1 VLARVLDESYD
12 ADVRSSVTALTV
24 GRFATNAAYRFA
36 VPFLA
41 TIASG
46 LHITLGRL
54 GVGLAIAEVMTLSAP
69 LVGRLVERTARRRAM
84 LVGLTGVIVGAVV
97 AGFSRHLWMFVV
109 GLSIISVA
117 KMTYDVA
124 LNAYIADR
132 VPFSIRSRVTSLT
145 EISWALGM
153 LVGVSSLALVV
164 ALSSWHV
171 AYIVAAVAVVLA
183 GGFLRRRLPPCP
195 PASRDRTAGAPKPA
209 WAPLSRVVLTAVCIA
224 GLAGSVQFMLVT
236 YGSWLTDRFHF
247 RATGLAAV
255 AFAFGGVELISAVT
269 STRKTDRWGKE
280 RSIVIGCS
288 LMVPGAAVVGFG
300 SHHLALVLGG
310 LALFLLGFELAI
322 ISCVPLGAEL
332 TPTAPAYGLGAI
344 VGAITAARA
353 LVTLPA
359 TAWYAHHGMAWSA
372 IGAAVLAVVA
382 AGAISARAPATDHG
396 RRRTT
401 PDR

>member
-24 GRFATNAAYRFA
+24 GRFTTNAAYRFA

-41 TIASG
+41 TIAAG
-46 LHITLGRL
+46 LHVTLERL
-54 GVGLAIAEVMTLSAP
+54 GVGLAVTEVMTLSAP

-84 LVGLTGVIVGAVV
+84 LVGLGGVAAGAVV
-97 AGFSRHLWMFVV
+97 AGLSRQLVVFVV
-109 GLSIISVA
+109 GLSIISLA

-132 VPFSIRSRVTSLT
+132 VPFAVRSRVTSLT

-153 LVGVSSLALVV
+153 LLGVSSLALVV
-164 ALSSWHV
+164 AVSSWHA
-171 AYIVAAVAVVLA
+171 AYIVAAVAVVAA
-183 GGFLRRRLPPCP
+183 GGFLRRRLAPSPPT
-195 PASRDRTAGAPKPA
+195 ARAHAAGAAKPA
-209 WAPLSRVVLTAVCIA
+209 WAPRARVVLTAVCVA
-224 GLAGSVQFMLVT
+224 GLAGSAQFIFVT
-236 YGSWLTDRFHF
+236 YGSWLTDHF
-247 RATGLAAV
+247 GFSATDLAALS
-255 AFAFGGVELISAVT
+255 FAFGIVELISSVT
-269 STRKTDRWGKE
+269 SLRRTDRWGKE

-300 SHHLALVLGG
+300 SHHLGLMLGG

-322 ISCVPLGAEL
+322 ISCVPIGAEL

-359 TAWYAHHGMAWSA
+359 TAWYADHGMAWTAVGSVA
-372 IGAAVLAVVA
+372 LALTAAA
-382 AGAISARAPATDHG
+382 AISASRRSTVPG
-396 RRRTT
+396 RWRGSAAH
-401 PDR
+401 